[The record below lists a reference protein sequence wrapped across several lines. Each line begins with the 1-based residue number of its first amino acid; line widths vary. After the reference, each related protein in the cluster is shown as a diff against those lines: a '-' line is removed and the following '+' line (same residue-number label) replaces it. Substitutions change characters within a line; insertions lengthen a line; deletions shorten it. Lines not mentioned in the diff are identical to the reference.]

1 MSDFRRAQ
9 RVTRRNF
16 MISTTAKVQKGLEIV
31 DVKLLEFRTRSLSL
45 PRRCVYTC
53 TIDKSRAT
61 IEAFAPSMTYFY
73 SGDDLRH
80 RHQFHSRFLFHCR
93 AGRRRRKFSFRDG
106 GVCKLPR
113 RFHTSRAPRNANKQV
128 SEPVSQ
134 TSKHVVAVSC
144 RLVGAEV
151 TRISRREFNSV
162 DVG

>member
-1 MSDFRRAQ
+1 MLVRSSSFG
-9 RVTRRNF
+9 RVL
-16 MISTTAKVQKGLEIV
+16 STAKICIHTCIHRQKRV
-31 DVKLLEFRTRSLSL
+31 
-45 PRRCVYTC
+45 
-53 TIDKSRAT
+53 T

-73 SGDDLRH
+73 SGDDLRY
-80 RHQFHSRFLFHCR
+80 RCRFYSRFLFHRR
-93 AGRRRRKFSFRDG
+93 AGRRRRKFSFRVG
-106 GVCKLPR
+106 ASVSCR
-113 RFHTSRAPRNANKQV
+113 RFHTSRRAPRNANKQV